1 MKVRPCIF
9 NYFESLQTCHVFI
22 SAAIVKYIGKNN
34 RGKHSLSRKAALE
47 AKLQGGNKSKNTKK
61 DPPPVE
67 MSEKEV
73 DVIAQAINGIEN
85 L

>member
-1 MKVRPCIF
+1 M
-9 NYFESLQTCHVFI
+9 
-22 SAAIVKYIGKNN
+22 KYIGKNN

-47 AKLQGGNKSKNTKK
+47 AKLQGGKRPNNAKK
-61 DPPPVE
+61 ELPPVK

-73 DVIAQAINGIEN
+73 DVIAQAISGIEN